1 MAQSTRAVQAVA
13 PVLSLGSHQRA
24 GAHVH
29 TLTDDGE
36 VSEADSADDMSTTQ
50 PNPNEGKKLTEAE
63 KKAEHEAKREA
74 FQKMIGGK
82 ED

>member
-1 MAQSTRAVQAVA
+1 MVKTGFYDKVAV
-13 PVLSLGSHQRA
+13 L
-24 GAHVH
+24 
-29 TLTDDGE
+29 
-36 VSEADSADDMSTTQ
+36 
-50 PNPNEGKKLTEAE
+50 EAE